1 MIYAL
6 ILNKYIMEIF
16 NNYREQLNYR
26 MKIHYYLLNNMNKRL
41 KNIEINKIKVEF
53 LLKNNDEMNKKIIN
67 LTYLLIISY
76 LIIFYLIFVKEIV

>member
-1 MIYAL
+1 
-6 ILNKYIMEIF
+6 MEIF

>member
-1 MIYAL
+1 
-6 ILNKYIMEIF
+6 MEIF

-76 LIIFYLIFVKEIV
+76 LIIFYLIFVKEID